1 MTFFANAGVKW
12 PHAQSQLR
20 EAGTHAL
27 LGGAELWRLFSEI
40 EAWESD
46 TGPSFGDGEATKTRC
61 VQALQ
66 EAADSYSKSLDSIGV
81 EIVRPLNS
89 VELDL
94 VAPPYRPGDRHYYDD
109 HDPFRRGELDIRGL
123 YAELIERIQSLV
135 SQIRTLDLKNDRRD
149 LAFQVFRAMRDW
161 ELISWNARLIAVLN
175 RRPESAG

>member
-12 PHAQSQLR
+12 PHVQSQLQQ
-20 EAGTHAL
+20 AGTHAL

-46 TGPSFGDGEATKTRC
+46 SGPTFGDGEATKTKC

-66 EAADSYSKSLDSIGV
+66 EAANNYSKSLDSIGSA
-81 EIVRPLNS
+81 IVSRLSS

-94 VAPPYRPGDRHYYDD
+94 LAPPYHPDDGFYYDNPY
-109 HDPFRRGELDIRGL
+109 PFRRDEFDIRRL
-123 YAELIERIQSLV
+123 YVELIERLQSLV
-135 SQIRTLDLKNDRRD
+135 SQIKTLDLKNNRRD
-149 LAFQVFRAMRDW
+149 LAFQVFRAMREW